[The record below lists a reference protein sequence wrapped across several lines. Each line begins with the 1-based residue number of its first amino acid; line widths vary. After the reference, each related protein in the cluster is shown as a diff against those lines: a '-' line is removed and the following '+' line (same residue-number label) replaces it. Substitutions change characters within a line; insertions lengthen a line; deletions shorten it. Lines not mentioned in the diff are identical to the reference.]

1 MSDAAPAT
9 GARTTRRRTR
19 RRWTAR
25 RRTTH
30 HSKGLL
36 LSFVCFGV
44 FMVYLDATIV
54 NVALPEIQRDLN
66 ADLSG
71 LQWVVDAYALAFACL
86 LLTSGTVGDIIGR
99 KRLFLAGLV
108 GFTLSSVLC
117 ALAGSTQT
125 LLLGR
130 ALQGVCG
137 SIMIPVS
144 LALVSATYTEPAARA
159 KAIGIWAGIGGLALS
174 AGPLVGGVLVDT
186 VGWQSIFWVNVP
198 IGVLATAVLARLL
211 TENRGPRARR
221 PDIVGQLLFVVTIA
235 ALAYALIEGNSQGWS
250 SALIVGAF
258 AASGVALVSF
268 VLWELRQAEPMLP
281 LKLFREPV
289 VAVAGAVNFLSLFG
303 LFAAIFLLTLQL
315 QSVQGLSSIETGV
328 RFLALTVPIMI
339 ASFAASV
346 VAARTGPRA
355 PIVGG
360 SLLSA
365 AGLYGLTVLE
375 ADSGFGAYWWALA
388 LLGVGVSFT
397 GAPATVALLGS
408 VPPEQAGTASGIS
421 NTFRQVGAVFG
432 VALAGALLLRHLRDA
447 LPGALA
453 GVPMPQ
459 DAREHTYALLR
470 DGDLSRADALPP
482 ALREPVLDA
491 VGPVFADGMHLVTQ
505 VAAAGT
511 LLGGLCALLL
521 LGRGTGR
528 VAADVPAAP
537 EAAEPAGTTPGPAR

>member
-1 MSDAAPAT
+1 MSDAPRAT
-9 GARTTRRRTR
+9 GARTAQQRATRRPTTR
-19 RRWTAR
+19 
-25 RRTTH
+25 H
-30 HSKGLL
+30 PKGLL

-54 NVALPEIQRDLN
+54 NVALPEIQRDLD
-66 ADLSG
+66 ADLAG

-86 LLTSGTVGDIIGR
+86 LLTSGTVGDIVGR
-99 KRLFLAGLV
+99 KRLFLGGLV

-117 ALAGSTQT
+117 ALAGSTET

-221 PDIVGQLLFVVTIA
+221 LDIVGQLLFVVAIA
-235 ALAYALIEGNSQGWS
+235 SLAYALIEGNSEGWA
-250 SALIVGAF
+250 SAPIVGAF
-258 AASGVALVSF
+258 AASGAALAAF
-268 VLWELRQAEPMLP
+268 VVWELRQTEPMLP
-281 LKLFREPV
+281 LKLFRKPV
-289 VAVAGAVNFLSLFG
+289 VAVAGVVNFLSLFG
-303 LFAAIFLLTLQL
+303 LFAAIFLLTLHL

-365 AGLYGLTVLE
+365 AGLYGLTVLD

-388 LLGVGVSFT
+388 LLGIGVSFT
-397 GAPATVALLGS
+397 GAPATVALLGA

-459 DAREHTYALLR
+459 DARDRAYALLG
-470 DGDLSRADALPP
+470 DGDLSRTDALPP

-491 VGPVFADGMHLVTQ
+491 VGPVFVDGMHLVMQ

-511 LLGGLCALLL
+511 LVGGLCALLL

-528 VAADVPAAP
+528 VAADAPAAS
-537 EAAEPAGTTPGPAR
+537 EVAEPAGAAATGRTR

>member
-1 MSDAAPAT
+1 MSDATRAT
-9 GARTTRRRTR
+9 GARTTD
-19 RRWTAR
+19 
-25 RRTTH
+25 

-54 NVALPEIQRDLN
+54 NVALPDIQRDLD
-66 ADLSG
+66 ADLTG

-86 LLTSGTVGDIIGR
+86 LLTSGTVGDILGR
-99 KRLFLAGLV
+99 KRLFLGGLV

-117 ALAGSTQT
+117 ALAGSTGV
-125 LLLGR
+125 LLAGR

-137 SIMIPVS
+137 SVMIPVS

-159 KAIGIWAGIGGLALS
+159 KAIGVWAGIGGLALS
-174 AGPLVGGVLVDT
+174 AGPLVGGLLVDG

-198 IGVLATAVLARLL
+198 IGVLAAAVLARLL

-221 PDIVGQLLFVVTIA
+221 LDIVGQLLFVVAIA
-235 ALAYALIEGNSQGWS
+235 SLAYALIEGNTEGWA

-258 AASGVALVSF
+258 AASGAALVAF
-268 VLWELRQAEPMLP
+268 VVWELRQPAPMLP

-315 QSVQGLSSIETGV
+315 QSVQGLSSVETGV
-328 RFLALTVPIMI
+328 RFLALTVPIMV

-355 PIVGG
+355 PIVAG

-365 AGLYGLTVLE
+365 GGLYGLTALD
-375 ADSGFGAYWWALA
+375 AGSGFAGYWWALT
-388 LLGVGVSFT
+388 LLGAGVSFV
-397 GAPATVALLGS
+397 GAPATVALLGA

-453 GVPMPQ
+453 RAPLPQ
-459 DAREHTYALLR
+459 DARDSAYTLLS
-470 DGDLSRADALPP
+470 DGDLSRIDSLPP
-482 ALREPVLDA
+482 GLRRPVLDA
-491 VGPVFADGMHLVTQ
+491 VGPVFVDGVHLVMQ
-505 VAAAGT
+505 LAAACT
-511 LLGGLCALLL
+511 LVGGLCALVL
-521 LGRGTGR
+521 LGRGAGR
-528 VAADVPAAP
+528 TAVGAPAAS
-537 EAAEPAGTTPGPAR
+537 ESDESDESAGTTAGSTR